1 MNVVDLGDALDVE
14 LPDEAWD
21 TVGGLV
27 TGTLGRLPRVGDRV
41 DVAGITLTVTV
52 RRGRRVVEVRVERTG
67 PEQVEGDAAAA
78 AQGRGAGAAGP
89 ADGGPATALR

>member
-27 TGTLGRLPRVGDRV
+27 LGMLGRLPRVGDRV
-41 DVAGITLTVTV
+41 EVDGIVLTVTRPAWTSC
-52 RRGRRVVEVRVERTG
+52 RRGPRR
-67 PEQVEGDAAAA
+67 
-78 AQGRGAGAAGP
+78 AQR
-89 ADGGPATALR
+89 R